1 MDDVG
6 QTANYA
12 LAARGLL
19 AGRTVTG
26 LLGIQH
32 GAVLGRLGICRD
44 ARTSQRLK
52 HAGKLGI
59 ECRQVTRGLAGHA
72 ALLHGVDFLGTTH
85 VGRIA
90 AAERKLGQAQRIGAE
105 GARLTRG
112 NELVGRGDRVHD
124 LGAHLEQDIVAEG
137 LHRGPRLDVGAFD
150 QLVGRLRLAK
160 APVHALFVRRVV
172 KGVLAGLVP
181 SLLGQVGRRR
191 QDAAVGSRCR
201 NGAGV
206 HQGHGAQL
214 AITRLGTLAVGEI
227 ARGVADRKAVV
238 GRRVAGA
245 EARAAECRAHN
256 RAGLHKVVDVAAAC
270 KLECHGLARG
280 VDRQRELAAAD
291 VGPLEHA
298 GSLDHGV
305 VIAARAAGDNALL
318 HVQLAVD
325 DLVEQAKVRLALAD
339 LGGLELDLMQDVLEV
354 LVELVDLKAV
364 GRMERQRDHGLDAR
378 QVDLDAAVVIGDISG
393 LELAVV
399 VAAAVHGQKRV
410 RVLVGGPDARQAGG
424 LGGHDIDAVAVVGR
438 HARDAR
444 AHELHDLVLDVA
456 LGKNGTD
463 DGERNVV
470 RADAGTWGA
479 REVDGDDAG
488 IGNVVGVAQQLL
500 CQLAAALAHGHGAQ
514 GAVAGVRVGTQDHL
528 AATGEVLTHKGVDD
542 GDVWR
547 DEDAAVLLGS
557 REAKDVVVLVDGAAH
572 GAQRVMAVGEH
583 VGQRELLHTRGAR
596 RLDDADKGDV
606 VARHGVEAN
615 LERLGV
621 AGRIVCLEDR
631 IRDGAALGI
640 LGRLRNTALGSLGR
654 RHNLAAAAQVDAV
667 LVQLDHT
674 VSHSAQKIWAHSIH
688 SFNIVP

>member
-6 QTANYA
+6 QAANHA

-26 LLGIQH
+26 LLGVEH
-32 GAVLGRLGICRD
+32 GAVLGRLGIGRD
-44 ARTSQRLK
+44 TRAGQRLK

-59 ECRQVTRGLAGHA
+59 ECRQVACCLAGNA
-72 ALLHGVDFLGTTH
+72 ALFHHVNLLGTAH
-85 VGRIA
+85 VSRVA
-90 AAERKLGQAQRIGAE
+90 AAERKLGQAQRVGAE
-105 GARLTRG
+105 GARLARR
-112 NELVGRGDRVHD
+112 NELVSRGDRVHD
-124 LGAHLEQDIVAEG
+124 LGAHLEQDVVAEG
-137 LHRGPRLDVGAFD
+137 LHRGPRLDVGALD

-214 AITRLGTLAVGEI
+214 AITRLGTLAIGEI
-227 ARGVADRKAVV
+227 ARGVADGQTVV

-245 EARAAECRAHN
+245 KARTAERRAHD
-256 RAGLHKVVDVAAAC
+256 RAGFHKVVNVATAR
-270 KLECHGLARG
+270 KFERHGLARG
-280 VDRQRELAAAD
+280 VDRQRELAAAG
-291 VGPLEHA
+291 VGALEHA

-305 VIAARAAGDNALL
+305 VVAARAAGDNALL

-339 LGGLELDLMQDVLEV
+339 LGGLELHLMQDVLEV
-354 LVELVDLKAV
+354 LVELVNLEAV
-364 GRMERQRDHGLDAR
+364 GRMERQRDHGLDVR
-378 QVDLDAAVVIGDISG
+378 QIDLDAAVVVGNIGG

-399 VAAAVHGQKRV
+399 VAAAMHGQKRV
-410 RVLVGGPDARQAGG
+410 RILVGGPDARQAGG
-424 LGGHDIDAVAVVGR
+424 LGGHDVDTVAVVGR
-438 HARDAR
+438 HTRDAG
-444 AHELHDLVLDVA
+444 AHKLHDLVLDVA
-456 LGKNGTD
+456 LGKDGADN
-463 DGERNVV
+463 GERHVV
-470 RADAGTWGA
+470 RADAGTRGA
-479 REVDGDDAG
+479 RKVDGNDAG
-488 IGNVVGVAQQLL
+488 IGDIVGVAQQLL
-500 CQLAAALAHGHGAQ
+500 CQLATTLAHSHGAQ
-514 GAVAGVRVGTQDHL
+514 GAVAGVRVGAQDHL
-528 AATGEVLTHKGVDD
+528 AAAGEVLTHKGVDD
-542 GDVWR
+542 GDMR
-547 DEDAAVLLGS
+547 GDENAAVLLG
-557 REAKDVVVLVDGAAH
+557 RGKAKDVVVLVDGAAH
-572 GAQRVMAVGEH
+572 GAQRVVAVSEH
-583 VGQRELLHTRGAR
+583 VGQRELLHARGAR

-606 VARHGVEAN
+606 MARHGVEAN

-621 AGRIVCLEDR
+621 AGRVVCLKDR

-640 LGRLRNTALGSLGR
+640 LGRLRNTALGSLGH

-667 LVQLDHT
+667 LVQLNHT
-674 VSHSAQKIWAHSIH
+674 VSHSARKARAHSIH

>member
-6 QTANYA
+6 QAANYA

-26 LLGIQH
+26 LLGIEH
-32 GAVLGRLGICRD
+32 RAVLGRLGVGRD
-44 ARTSQRLK
+44 TRAGQRLK
-52 HAGKLGI
+52 HTGKLGI
-59 ECRQVTRGLAGHA
+59 ERRQVARGLAGNA
-72 ALLHGVDFLGTTH
+72 TLLHGIDLLGTTH
-85 VGRIA
+85 VGRVA
-90 AAERKLGQAQRIGAE
+90 AAQRKLGQTQRVGAE
-105 GARLTRG
+105 GARLARR

-160 APVHALFVRRVV
+160 APVHALFVRCVV

-191 QDAAVGSRCR
+191 QDAAVGSRRR
-201 NGAGV
+201 NGAGI

-227 ARGVADRKAVV
+227 ARGVADGQAVV

-245 EARAAECRAHN
+245 KARTAERRTHD
-256 RAGLHKVVDVAAAC
+256 RAGLHKVVDVATAR
-270 KLECHGLARG
+270 KFERHGLACG
-280 VDRQRELAAAD
+280 IDRQRELAAAG
-291 VGPLEHA
+291 VGALKHA

-305 VIAARAAGDNALL
+305 VVTARAAGDNALL

-339 LGGLELDLMQDVLEV
+339 LGSLELHLMQDILEV

-364 GRMERQRDHGLDAR
+364 GRMERQRDHGLDAG
-378 QVDLDAAVVIGDISG
+378 QIDLDAAVIVGDIGG

-399 VAAAVHGQKRV
+399 VAAAVHGQKRAC
-410 RVLVGGPDARQAGG
+410 VLVGGPDARQAGG
-424 LGGHDIDAVAVVGR
+424 LGGHDIDAIAVIGR

-444 AHELHDLVLDVA
+444 AHKLHDLVLDVA
-456 LGKNGTD
+456 LGKDRLD
-463 DGERNVV
+463 DSERHIV
-470 RADAGTWGA
+470 RADAGARGA

-500 CQLAAALAHGHGAQ
+500 CQLAAALAHGYGAQ
-514 GAVAGVRVGTQDHL
+514 GAIAGVRVGTQDHL
-528 AATGEVLTHKGVDD
+528 AAAGEVLTHKGVDD
-542 GDVWR
+542 GDVRR
-547 DEDAAVLLGS
+547 DENAAVFFG
-557 REAKDVVVLVDGAAH
+557 RGKAKDMVVLVDGAAH
-572 GAQRVMAVGEH
+572 GAQRVVAVGEH
-583 VGQRELLHTRGAR
+583 VRQRELLHARGAR

-606 VARHGVEAN
+606 VARHGIEAN
-615 LERLGV
+615 LERLGIS
-621 AGRIVCLEDR
+621 GRIVCLEDR
-631 IRDGAALGI
+631 IRDGATLGV
-640 LGRLRNTALGSLGR
+640 LGRLRNTTLGSLGC